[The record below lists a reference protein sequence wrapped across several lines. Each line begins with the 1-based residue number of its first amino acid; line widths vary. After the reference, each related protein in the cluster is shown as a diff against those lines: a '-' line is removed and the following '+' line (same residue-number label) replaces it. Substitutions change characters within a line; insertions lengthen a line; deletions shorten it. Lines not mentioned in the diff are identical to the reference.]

1 MIERQSLVVA
11 SLALLIGCGGGSPP
25 PPAAGPAATPA
36 GPTGPHPTGAQVT
49 VGHFRSPDGMV
60 GIVLDRTAGAKLKV
74 DGQNDIV
81 ELTQK
86 EDREHGSQKLRGY
99 ILEAPDGKKTI
110 YITLSGSI
118 VYHRGRDEFH
128 MGFDKAADPLGAPT
142 VKGTYVAPPKAYEA
156 LVASMS
162 AIAVRKAQ
170 PQLKA
175 EDAAVPA
182 KVAEAIDKATPAM
195 AVHYVSRGATSYL
208 PTLAVAPE
216 SVRGIG
222 YGGVAHQT
230 DDKWEPGKGT
240 GLAKFGGKMAGFFAP
255 DNNFNHTNVMKMAGY
270 PPPLADNTP
279 GLVWEVDGTTAIF
292 VSFDGGRYK
301 VSLSGTDKEPSL
313 EMGAGPKA
321 QWPTTVQHALLDIE
335 SVSQLSKTGAI
346 PEKAAADLEA
356 LDTKWN
362 ECTKKAWKEGPQKA
376 IEAHKGPGRAL
387 SEAEFK
393 AGIQKVKDGCKKH
406 VDDEEKI
413 FLALAEERLKAR
425 QGLLDKAKAKF

>member
-1 MIERQSLVVA
+1 
-11 SLALLIGCGGGSPP
+11 
-25 PPAAGPAATPA
+25 
-36 GPTGPHPTGAQVT
+36 
-49 VGHFRSPDGMV
+49 MV
-60 GIVLDRTAGAKLKV
+60 GLVLDRSAGPKLKV

-110 YITLSGSI
+110 YITLGGGI
-118 VYHRGRDEFH
+118 IYTRGHDEFH

-156 LVASMS
+156 TVAAMA
-162 AIAVRKAQ
+162 AISVRKMH
-170 PQLKA
+170 PQMKA
-175 EDAAVPA
+175 EDAAIPA
-182 KVAEAIDKATPAM
+182 KVAEAFDKATPAM
-195 AVHYVSRGATSYL
+195 AVHYVSHGATSFL
-208 PTLAVAPE
+208 PHLAVVPDNV
-216 SVRGIG
+216 SGIG

-230 DDKWEPGKGT
+230 DEKYEPGKGT
-240 GLAKFGGKMAGFFAP
+240 GLAKFGGKMGGFFAP
-255 DNNFNHTNVMKMAGY
+255 DSNFNHTNVMKMAGY

-279 GLVWEVDGTTAIF
+279 GVVWEVDGTTAVF

-301 VSLSGTDKEPSL
+301 VSLSGNDKEPSL
-313 EMGAGPKA
+313 EMGAGAKA
-321 QWPTTVQHALLDIE
+321 QWPTTVQHPLLDIE
-335 SVSQLSKTGAI
+335 SVSQLSKVGAI
-346 PEKAAADLEA
+346 PPKPTADLEA

-362 ECTKKAWKEGPQKA
+362 ECTKKAWKDGPQKT

-413 FLALAEERLKAR
+413 FLSLTEERLKAR
-425 QGLLDKAKAKF
+425 QALLDKAKAKF